1 MRGDRYPQ
9 RFEFGWPPLWVELLG
24 WLLVLLLLAAL
35 VGLIVWAIV
44 RSTGRRGAPSAFG
57 PSGPSGPSGAWS
69 PEWSRQG
76 PDQALQA
83 ARLRYA
89 QGEISRDEYARLVA
103 DLGGQVPG
111 PAGPRPGQAPPA
123 PPPGQPPAAP
133 PASGPTQQL

>member
-1 MRGDRYPQ
+1 M
-9 RFEFGWPPLWVELLG
+9 ELLG
-24 WLLVLLLLAAL
+24 WLLLLLLLAAL
-35 VGLIVWAIV
+35 IGLAVWAIM
-44 RSTGRRGAPSAFG
+44 RATGRRGAPGAFG
-57 PSGPSGPSGAWS
+57 SGAAWS

-103 DLGGQVPG
+103 DLGGQVPAA
-111 PAGPRPGQAPPA
+111 AGPPRPSQAPPS

-133 PASGPTQQL
+133 PPASEPPTQQV

>member
-24 WLLVLLLLAAL
+24 WLLVLGLLAAL

-57 PSGPSGPSGAWS
+57 ASGPSGAWS

-76 PDQALQA
+76 PDPALQA

-89 QGEISRDEYARLVA
+89 QGEISRDEYARLAA

-133 PASGPTQQL
+133 PPASGPTQQL

>member
-9 RFEFGWPPLWVELLG
+9 RFDFGWPPLWLELLG
-24 WLLVLLLLAAL
+24 WLLVVLLIAAL
-35 VGLIVWAIV
+35 VGLIVWAIT

-57 PSGPSGPSGAWS
+57 PSRPSGAWS

-89 QGEISRDEYARLVA
+89 QGEISRDDYARLVA
-103 DLGGQVPG
+103 DLGGQVPAA
-111 PAGPRPGQAPPA
+111 AGPPRSSQAPPG

-133 PASGPTQQL
+133 PPATEPPTQQV